1 MIKSKR
7 FQVYWFTCCLGPF
20 DTLLK
25 RKTVSGADLKFREYS
40 NAKPFKFIIHFT
52 YGCNLLTLVVRK
64 PSVHV
69 ACRHKICVA
78 RDP

>member
-25 RKTVSGADLKFREYS
+25 RKTVSGADLKF
-40 NAKPFKFIIHFT
+40 HV
-52 YGCNLLTLVVRK
+52 NLNLKTSSEKAVFSITK
-64 PSVHV
+64 GYMN
-69 ACRHKICVA
+69 
-78 RDP
+78 